1 MSATD
6 TGPGYPPGSL
16 RFSRPEGC
24 GELLHAV
31 VRLEGQA
38 DNWGRLV
45 RKVLYL
51 HASRPR
57 RRRGWLNGPASV
69 ATSLEGEGPRGF
81 IETCTPRWKNSRP
94 VLPCLPDRGW

>member
-69 ATSLEGEGPRGF
+69 ATSLEGEGPRVHQDMYPKV
-81 IETCTPRWKNSRP
+81 EELPSCTS
-94 VLPCLPDRGW
+94 VPC